1 MALGLPLAIIQ
12 ELEGAAYLKS
22 FCKGCCSADVYK
34 SRVFLG
40 RDKFTPAGSY

>member
-1 MALGLPLAIIQ
+1 MALGLPLAIVQ
-12 ELEGAAYLKS
+12 EPEGATR

-40 RDKFTPAGSY
+40 RDKFTPSGSHWA